1 MITTELRLS
10 QNYDYHRTIITTEL
24 WLPQNYD
31 YHRTMI
37 TTELWLPQIY
47 DYHRTIITTELWLPQ
62 NYNYH
67 RTIIT
72 TELRLSQNYDYHR
85 TIITTELRLPQNYDY
100 HRTMIT
106 TFYRHV
112 LMLDNSKTLGVL
124 GELAKWRNVTVSL
137 AMSVCLSV
145 RPSVPPH
152 GKKLALTGRIF
163 MKFDIWRFFFEN
175 PSTKLKLHS
184 SVQQWPVLCMKID
197 VHF

>member
-1 MITTELRLS
+1 
-10 QNYDYHRTIITTEL
+10 
-24 WLPQNYD
+24 
-31 YHRTMI
+31 MI

-145 RPSVPPH
+145 RPSLLMEKNWLSL
-152 GKKLALTGRIF
+152 GGFSWKLIFDDFFSKIRPQNSNYTQVYNSGRYFAWRSMYIF
-163 MKFDIWRFFFEN
+163 SHIYFRSSCNEKWLRMK
-175 PSTKLKLHS
+175 L
-184 SVQQWPVLCMKID
+184 
-197 VHF
+197 